1 MLSWWLPEDVSTY
14 GKEIEF
20 LFYLIYYITGATF
33 VLVAAALIAF
43 LVLYRHKEGRR
54 ATYTHGNTTLEI
66 VWTVVPTLILVVL
79 TFLSVPT
86 WARIK
91 MHVPES
97 DLKIRVTAKQFN
109 WIVTYPGPDGK
120 FGTEDDREFSN
131 EIHVPVGK
139 PVVLLLRSQDVIHS
153 VYMPN
158 LRFKQDAVP
167 GREISAWFD
176 ATKPGKYEIP
186 CAELCG
192 FGHSGMR
199 GWLYVHTPEE
209 YAKWVKQQWPS

>member
-14 GKEIEF
+14 GNDIDF
-20 LFYLIYYITGATF
+20 LFHLIYYITGATF

-91 MHVPES
+91 MQMPQT
-97 DLKIRVTAKQFN
+97 DLTVQVNAKQFN

-120 FGTEDDREFSN
+120 FGTEDDKTFEN

-139 PVVLLLRSQDVIHS
+139 PVKLILKSQDVIHS

-167 GREISAWFD
+167 GREIAAWFD
-176 ATKPGKYEIP
+176 ANKPGKYEIP

-199 GWLYVHTPEE
+199 GWLFVHTPED
-209 YAKWVKQQWPS
+209 YQKWVKQQWP